1 MHRLLWSSV
10 VSLLAVSTLHAQ
22 TKSIAERLGHPAGSK
37 LLIIHADDLGAAH
50 SIDAASFDA
59 LEKGA
64 VTSASIMV
72 PTPWITEVAAYAR
85 AHPNA
90 DLGLHLTLT
99 SEWETYRW
107 GSVSPA
113 DKVPSLLDS
122 AGTFP
127 NDEKIVA
134 AKANPV
140 EVEREIRAQI
150 ERALALGIRPTH
162 LDSHMGAL
170 FTTPELLA
178 TYVKVARDYHLPFL
192 APRSDPRAA
201 PQPPLS
207 TQDVLVDAA
216 IIASREV
223 PRDQWKAFYL
233 KSIADLKPGLTEM
246 IVHLGHDDSELQ
258 AVMVDHEGYGSAWRQ
273 RDYDVVTSPEFKK
286 ALQDNHVILVTWKE
300 LQKLLPGSDVATGPS
315 PAAMA
320 AAATKFLE
328 SLTPEQRQQAM
339 FAFDGDERTHWNFI
353 PTELFPR
360 NGLTIKQ
367 MNQSQRRL
375 AHNLLSAGL
384 SQRGYMTATQ
394 IMELENVLAALEAAQ
409 RAAGPQPPQGI
420 QLVRDPARYFFSI
433 FGTPSTRNT
442 WGWRVEGHHMSLHF
456 TVVNGTLVAGSP
468 SFFGSNPAEVRS
480 GPKKGTRVLGPEEDA
495 ARALLESLD
504 ASQREKAIINGVAPN
519 DIVTMNKVKIDPL
532 SPVGIPASALS
543 ASQRA
548 LLRKL
553 IDVYAGY
560 MTDDIAADRLTRI
573 EKAGWDR
580 VAFAWA
586 GPLERGQK
594 HYYRVQGPTFLIE
607 YDNTQN
613 DANHIHSV
621 WRDFNGDFG
630 EDLLREH
637 VKGTPHNH

>member
-1 MHRLLWSSV
+1 MHRILWSSV
-10 VSLLAVSTLHAQ
+10 VSLVVASALPAQ
-22 TKSIAERLGHPAGSK
+22 TKTIAERLGHPANSK

-64 VTSASIMV
+64 ISSASAMV

-85 AHPNA
+85 AHPDA

-113 DKVPSLLDS
+113 DHVPSLLDS
-122 AGTFP
+122 SGTFP

-134 AKANPV
+134 ANAKPA
-140 EVEREIRAQI
+140 EVESEIRAQI

-170 FTTPELLA
+170 FTTPDLLA
-178 TYVKVARDYHLPFL
+178 VYVKVAREYHLPFL
-192 APRSDPRAA
+192 APRGDPHVA

-207 TQDVLVDAA
+207 AQDVLVDAA
-216 IIASREV
+216 IIATREV
-223 PRDQWKAFYL
+223 PRDKWKEFYL

-246 IVHLGHDDSELQ
+246 IVHLGHDESELQ
-258 AVMVDHEGYGSAWRQ
+258 AVMVDHEGFGSAWRQ
-273 RDYDVVTSPEFKK
+273 KDYDVVNSPEFKK
-286 ALQDNHVILVTWKE
+286 ALHDNHVIVVTWKE
-300 LQKLLPGSDVATGPS
+300 LGRLWGSASTAGPS

-328 SLTPEQRQQAM
+328 RLTPEQRQRAT

-360 NGLTIKQ
+360 NGLTIKE
-367 MNQSQRRL
+367 MSQPQRKL
-375 AHNLLSAGL
+375 AHELLKAGL

-394 IMELENVLAALEAAQ
+394 IMELENVLAALEAAA
-409 RAAGPQPPQGI
+409 RAAGPQPPQGN
-420 QLVRDPARYFFSI
+420 QFVRDPERYFFSI

-442 WGWRVEGHHMSLHF
+442 WAYRVEGHHMSLHF
-456 TVVNGTLVAGSP
+456 TVANGTLVAGSP

-480 GPKKGTRVLGPEEDA
+480 GPKKGTRVLGPQEDA

-504 ASQREKAIINGVAPN
+504 ASQREKAIITGVAPN
-519 DIVTMNKVKIDPL
+519 DIVTMTKVKVDPL

-543 ASQRA
+543 TSQRA

-560 MTDDIAADRLTRI
+560 MAADIAADRVTRI

-586 GPLERGQK
+586 GALERGQK

-613 DANHIHSV
+613 DGNHIHSV

-637 VKGTPHNH
+637 VNGTPHGH

>member
-10 VSLLAVSTLHAQ
+10 VSLLFVSALPAQ
-22 TKSIAERLGHPAGSK
+22 TKTIAERLGHPRDSK

-64 VTSASIMV
+64 ISSASAMV

-85 AHPNA
+85 AHPDA

-107 GSVSPA
+107 GSVASP
-113 DKVPSLLDS
+113 DEVPSLLDPS
-122 AGTFP
+122 GTFP

-134 AKANPV
+134 ARAKPA
-140 EVEREIRAQI
+140 EAEREIRAQI

-170 FTTPELLA
+170 FTTPDLLA
-178 TYVKVARDYHLPFL
+178 TYVKVAREYHLPFL
-192 APRSDPRAA
+192 APRGDPRVA

-207 TQDVLVDAA
+207 AQDVLVDAA
-216 IIASREV
+216 IIATREV
-223 PRDQWKAFYL
+223 PRDKWKEFYL

-246 IVHLGHDDSELQ
+246 IVHLGHDESELQ
-258 AVMVDHEGYGSAWRQ
+258 AVMIDHEGFGSAWRQ
-273 RDYDVVTSPEFKK
+273 KDYDVVNSAEFKK
-286 ALQDNHVILVTWKE
+286 ALRDNHVIVVTWKE
-300 LQKLLPGSDVATGPS
+300 LGRLLPGSPVATGPS
-315 PAAMA
+315 PAVMA

-328 SLTPEQRQQAM
+328 SLSPEQQKRAT
-339 FAFDGDERTHWNFI
+339 FAFAGDERTHWNFI

-360 NGLTIKQ
+360 NGLTIRE
-367 MNQSQRRL
+367 MNQSQQRL
-375 AHNLLSAGL
+375 AHELLKAGL

-394 IMELENVLAALEAAQ
+394 VMELENVLAALEAAA
-409 RAAGPQPPQGI
+409 RAAGPQSPQGN
-420 QLVRDPARYFFSI
+420 QFVRDPERYFFSI

-442 WGWRVEGHHMSLHF
+442 WAYRVEGHHMSLHF
-456 TVVNGTLVAGSP
+456 TVANGTLVAGSP

-480 GPKKGTRVLGPEEDA
+480 GPKKGTRVLGPQEDA
-495 ARALLESLD
+495 ARLLLESLD
-504 ASQREKAIINGVAPN
+504 ASQRERAIITGVAPN

-532 SPVGIPASALS
+532 SPAGIPASALS
-543 ASQRA
+543 PGQRA

-560 MTDDIAADRLTRI
+560 MAADIAADRLTRI

-586 GPLERGQK
+586 GALERGQK

-613 DANHIHSV
+613 DGNHVHSV

-637 VKGTPHNH
+637 VNGTPHGH